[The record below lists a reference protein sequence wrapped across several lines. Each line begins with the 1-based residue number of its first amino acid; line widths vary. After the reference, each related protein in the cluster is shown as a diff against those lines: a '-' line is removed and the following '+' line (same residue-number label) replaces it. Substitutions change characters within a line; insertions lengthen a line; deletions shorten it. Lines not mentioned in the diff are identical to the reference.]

1 MNGLCILQAAKRVIK
16 STMLNNTLSVLIL
29 TVVCRR
35 IPYTVATRHKHGACA
50 ALLNPSSAEP
60 LVWPSPLKFIS
71 ELNPE
76 AKVLLE
82 RALMEANREREKDIL
97 KGTAYSLPSPAHS
110 DGSVEDDI
118 DEVVSITPIDFHY
131 FQMEVTNAVCYS
143 TIQLL
148 LIIFFL
154 S

>member
-1 MNGLCILQAAKRVIK
+1 
-16 STMLNNTLSVLIL
+16 
-29 TVVCRR
+29 
-35 IPYTVATRHKHGACA
+35 
-50 ALLNPSSAEP
+50 
-60 LVWPSPLKFIS
+60 
-71 ELNPE
+71 
-76 AKVLLE
+76 
-82 RALMEANREREKDIL
+82 MEANREREKDIL